1 MNRCEL
7 SELSDKSY
15 DVIVVGA
22 GINGAG
28 AAQYLAAGG
37 YKVLII
43 DKGDFAGGAT
53 SKSSRILHCGLRHL
67 APGKSIWDF
76 VVHPRKFFLACQ
88 NARKSMI
95 ARSEISS
102 SMKELVRP
110 FRFYFPIYNCN
121 CSRN

>member
-53 SKSSRILHCGLRHL
+53 SKSSRILHCG
-67 APGKSIWDF
+67 
-76 VVHPRKFFLACQ
+76 
-88 NARKSMI
+88 
-95 ARSEISS
+95 
-102 SMKELVRP
+102 
-110 FRFYFPIYNCN
+110 
-121 CSRN
+121 